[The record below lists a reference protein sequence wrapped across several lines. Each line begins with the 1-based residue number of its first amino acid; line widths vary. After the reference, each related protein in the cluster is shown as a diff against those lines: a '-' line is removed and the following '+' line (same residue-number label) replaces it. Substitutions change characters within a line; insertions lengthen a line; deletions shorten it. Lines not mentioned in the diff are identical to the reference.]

1 MIKVAQ
7 SLKLLTSQFDLN
19 HVIHFRK
26 LNIFI
31 WDNDTETPAIHQMK
45 RSTLQLYLVVSQN
58 KQKKV
63 EQGKNVDAHSINSL
77 F

>member
-1 MIKVAQ
+1 
-7 SLKLLTSQFDLN
+7 
-19 HVIHFRK
+19 
-26 LNIFI
+26 
-31 WDNDTETPAIHQMK
+31 MK

-77 F
+77 FEQKLTFLCGKILESRAIR